1 MIDEPNLGARAWA
14 INWRVYPSLFVKSK
28 QSLGERAEMDR
39 FDAMRAFA
47 RVVETG
53 SFTKAAETL
62 HMSKTTVTQLVQQ
75 LEARLRVR
83 LLNRTTRK
91 VNVTADG
98 TAYYERVLRLLADL
112 DDAETSLS
120 SAAASPR
127 GRLRVDVPSPLAR
140 LILVPALPEFHARY
154 PDIQLDMGVSDRTV
168 DLIGENVD
176 CVVRGGELT
185 DLSLMARHVG
195 DLRLGVY
202 AAPSYL
208 ERAGPPAHP
217 RDLQDTHHRIVGFLW
232 ERTGKTVPYAMHR
245 EDETLKVMGR
255 YILSVDDGN
264 AYLAAGLA
272 GMGILWL
279 PDYMA
284 KGPLELGQ
292 LRPLFE
298 DWQLD
303 PMPMYIAFPPNR
315 HVSAKL
321 RVFIDW
327 IAELMA
333 QHAPMAQRRRA

>member
-1 MIDEPNLGARAWA
+1 
-14 INWRVYPSLFVKSK
+14 
-28 QSLGERAEMDR
+28 MDR
-39 FDAMRAFA
+39 FDAMQAFV

-62 HMSKTTVTQLVQQ
+62 HMSRTSVTQLVQQ

-98 TAYYERVLRLLADL
+98 AAYYERVVRLLADM

-120 SAAASPR
+120 SASTSPR

-140 LILVPALPEFHARY
+140 MILVPALPAFHARH
-154 PDIQLDMGVSDRTV
+154 PDIQLDMGVSDRMV

-185 DLSLMARHVG
+185 DQSLMARRVG
-195 DLRLGVY
+195 DLQLGVY

-208 ERAGPPAHP
+208 ERAGSPTHP
-217 RDLQDTHHRIVGFLW
+217 RELEDTHHRIVGFLW
-232 ERTGKTVPYAMHR
+232 SRSGKTFPYAMHR
-245 EDETLKVMGR
+245 AGESTKVQGR
-255 YILSVDDGN
+255 HVLAVDDGN
-264 AYLAAGLA
+264 AYLEAGLA
-272 GMGILWL
+272 GLGVLWL
-279 PDYMA
+279 PDYMSKA
-284 KGPLELGQ
+284 HLARGELVT
-292 LRPLFE
+292 LFE
-298 DWQLD
+298 GWRLD
-303 PMPMYIAFPPNR
+303 PMPLYVAFPPNR
-315 HVSAKL
+315 HVSTKL

-333 QHAPMAQRRRA
+333 RHAPITNRHDP